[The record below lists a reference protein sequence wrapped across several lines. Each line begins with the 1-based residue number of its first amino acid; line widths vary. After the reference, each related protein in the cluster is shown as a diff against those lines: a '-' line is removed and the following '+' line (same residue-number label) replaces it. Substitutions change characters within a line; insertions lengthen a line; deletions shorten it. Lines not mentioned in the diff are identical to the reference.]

1 MKPSNSTFRRLGSWA
16 ILNSNGAAKIKP
28 KLGELLKSLE
38 AKKQDGV
45 LQHQIPILQVQPSE
59 ALSSPQFSKI
69 RFKFRQTV
77 VMIMMM
83 MMIKMMMRIISL
95 KPYQWVIT
103 PAMMMTR
110 TTKDVIMLMVMM
122 PMMLMT
128 MIVMVVI
135 MLMVIRFKFERPV
148 VKAGR
153 KPHQCLTDDCPCYK
167 CSGCTKKWTKRCP
180 FFMF

>member
-1 MKPSNSTFRRLGSWA
+1 
-16 ILNSNGAAKIKP
+16 
-28 KLGELLKSLE
+28 
-38 AKKQDGV
+38 
-45 LQHQIPILQVQPSE
+45 
-59 ALSSPQFSKI
+59 
-69 RFKFRQTV
+69 
-77 VMIMMM
+77 
-83 MMIKMMMRIISL
+83 
-95 KPYQWVIT
+95 
-103 PAMMMTR
+103 MMMTR
-110 TTKDVIMLMVMM
+110 TTRVVILLMVMM

>member
-38 AKKQDGV
+38 ANKQDGA

-77 VMIMMM
+77 VMIVMMVI
-83 MMIKMMMRIISL
+83 IKMMRRRISFKL
-95 KPYQWVIT
+95 YQWVIT

-110 TTKDVIMLMVMM
+110 TT
-122 PMMLMT
+122 
-128 MIVMVVI
+128 MVVI

-180 FFMF
+180 FFML

>member
-38 AKKQDGV
+38 ANKQDGV

-83 MMIKMMMRIISL
+83 WMIKMISL
-95 KPYQWVIT
+95 KPYQSVIT

-110 TTKDVIMLMVMM
+110 TTKHCNGGHHAYGDQVQVRA
-122 PMMLMT
+122 T
-128 MIVMVVI
+128 GG
-135 MLMVIRFKFERPV
+135 EGRPEAPPV
-148 VKAGR
+148 
-153 KPHQCLTDDCPCYK
+153 LD
-167 CSGCTKKWTKRCP
+167 
-180 FFMF
+180 

>member
-38 AKKQDGV
+38 ANKQDGAV
-45 LQHQIPILQVQPSE
+45 QHQIPILQVQPSE
-59 ALSSPQFSKI
+59 AISSPQFSKI

-83 MMIKMMMRIISL
+83 VMIKMM
-95 KPYQWVIT
+95 
-103 PAMMMTR
+103 AMMMT
-110 TTKDVIMLMVMM
+110 T
-122 PMMLMT
+122 MT
-128 MIVMVVI
+128 MTVI

>member
-38 AKKQDGV
+38 ANKQDGV

-83 MMIKMMMRIISL
+83 VMINMMMRRRISL
-95 KPYQWVIT
+95 KPYQSVIT

-110 TTKDVIMLMVMM
+110 
-122 PMMLMT
+122 
-128 MIVMVVI
+128 
-135 MLMVIRFKFERPV
+135 RRWSSS
-148 VKAGR
+148 
-153 KPHQCLTDDCPCYK
+153 CL
-167 CSGCTKKWTKRCP
+167 W
-180 FFMF
+180 